1 MKISNIKLENFACFL
16 DEEFEFD
23 SGLNIISAKNGAGKS
38 QLFNAFYWTL
48 FGQIYDRKDGFIESD
63 SDTLIPDYFK
73 LDEAPKEFRIKVVI
87 CLEAKNVPQNREQEE
102 IVYEFEREV
111 RFRKEGTGFMVIL
124 PSSLQISFV
133 EAGET
138 NFIEDSMKDDLI
150 ERLFPSK
157 IRKFM
162 WYVGETMK
170 DLIDFE
176 NGQALEYA
184 LEQISYYPT
193 YKRISRL
200 CKSAEDSIDRKIE
213 KELKKAN
220 KLNERE
226 ERIILDIEKQKA
238 DISKWETFRD
248 EALRKSKDLESEC
261 VTLAEKLKGFD
272 HFITYKSQMLEIEAK
287 ISRTK
292 TEIAELENRTKEN
305 LITTWMLNGC
315 GKLIANSKKN
325 LELLGMELQKV
336 QESNNPIPTNLP
348 GSDYVQR
355 MIDDCKCYICE
366 RDVEPDTDAYNAL
379 LRRVNDIE
387 INRKERI
394 LQENY
399 TELSRF
405 KNRLARLLP
414 SIEIDIAEVAD
425 KKEKLIKK
433 RNRDGISKQNLFVE
447 LGIPEDQKEMI
458 TSGAT
463 NANNLMSQYDLKK
476 KLKEREDQKV
486 HQYQL
491 SIDSAARELRNLEEE
506 RRKFISGA
514 KVDMI
519 EETALKYVR
528 VISSASSILKKEA
541 YDKMIFEIETKSNE
555 LYSIYLSEDPPGKI
569 IISKQ
574 VDVVDFETG
583 ESIFSTL
590 SAAQENAGKLSVI
603 NSILSLSE
611 SKMNESY
618 PLIMD
623 APTSDYDPENTISI
637 TKNISRSFNQIIVMS
652 KDYQQLSYEQRKDLV
667 NEAKISNY
675 YDVKSVVISEDLASS
690 RTNKKSVKYKLS

>member
-1 MKISNIKLENFACFL
+1 MKILKIKLENFACFL
-16 DEEFEFD
+16 DEEFEFN
-23 SGLNIISAKNGAGKS
+23 SGLNVISAKNGAGKS

-48 FGQIYDRKDGFIESD
+48 FGQIYDRKDGFIEADSD
-63 SDTLIPDYFK
+63 SLVPDYFK
-73 LDEAPKEFRIKVVI
+73 LDEAPEEFKTKVTIKLLAKDVTQIGKTSEIEYEIEREIRFKKIGFGFRVVI
-87 CLEAKNVPQNREQEE
+87 
-102 IVYEFEREV
+102 
-111 RFRKEGTGFMVIL
+111 
-124 PSSLQISFV
+124 PSSLQIQYV
-133 EAGET
+133 RLGET
-138 NFIEDSMKDDLI
+138 HFIEDSMKEDSID
-150 ERLFPSK
+150 RLFPKK

-176 NGQALEYA
+176 NGHALEYA

-200 CKSAEDSIDRKIE
+200 CSNAEESIDRKIE
-213 KELKKAN
+213 KELRKAN
-220 KLNERE
+220 KLNKEE
-226 ERIILDIEKQKA
+226 ERIIVDIEKKKN
-238 DISKWETFRD
+238 DILRGETLRD
-248 EALRKSKDLESEC
+248 EALKKSKELDSEC
-261 VTLAEKLKGFD
+261 VELAEKLKGFD
-272 HFITYKSQMLEIEAK
+272 HFIKYKTEMLDLEAK

-292 TEIAELENRTKEN
+292 ADIADLENRTKEN

-325 LELLGMELQKV
+325 LELLGAELQKV
-336 QESNNPIPTNLP
+336 QENNNPIPTNLP

-355 MIDDCKCYICE
+355 MIDDCMCYICE
-366 RDVEPDTDAYNAL
+366 RDVEPDSDAHKAL

-414 SIEIDIAEVAD
+414 SIETEIAEVAD

-433 RNRDGISKQNLFVE
+433 RNRYATSKQNLFVE

-458 TSGAT
+458 STGAT
-463 NANNLMSQYDLKK
+463 NANQLMSQYDLKK
-476 KLKEREDQKV
+476 KLKEREDLKV
-486 HQYQL
+486 NQNQGI
-491 SIDSAARELRNLEEE
+491 IDEAKRILRSLEEE

-528 VISSASSILKKEA
+528 VISSASTVLKKEA
-541 YDKMIFEIETKSNE
+541 YDKMIHEIEAKSNE
-555 LYSIYLSEDPPGKI
+555 LYSIYLSEDAPGKI
-569 IISKQ
+569 RISRQ
-574 VDVVDFETG
+574 VDIVDFETG
-583 ESIFSTL
+583 EPMDNLST
-590 SAAQENAGKLSVI
+590 AQETAGKLSVI

-637 TKNISRSFNQIIVMS
+637 TKNISNSFNQIIIMS
-652 KDYQQLSYEQRKDLV
+652 KDYQQLNDSQRKALIAD
-667 NEAKISNY
+667 AKISNY
-675 YDVKSVVISEDLASS
+675 YDVKSVVISEDRASS
-690 RTNKKSVKYKLS
+690 RTNRKSVKYKLS